1 MEKKRFRVPA
11 SFPVPIYLWKIMHL
25 CIFFLFLF
33 VASSFATAMP
43 TDTNNPLEQPQQGTV
58 SGKVSDP
65 TGEPIPGATVV
76 VKGTT
81 NGTITDFDGN
91 FTLTNVPPDAS
102 LQFSFVGMTTQE
114 VLIGDRSTVNVTLE
128 EQSIGLEEVVAI
140 GYGVQKKKLV
150 TGSTVQVSGE
160 DIERLNTISPMQAL
174 QSNSPGLN
182 ITETSG
188 EPGAGFKVNIR
199 GIGTMGNSQP
209 LYIVDGVPRNDI
221 NYLPPSDIASID
233 ILKDAASAAIYGA
246 RAANGVILV
255 TTKKGSKTDKI
266 ALNYEGYYGLQN
278 VYKILPLLNAREY
291 MMIQDEANI
300 NSGLKPNNWNEILA
314 PGDFERI
321 QNGEW
326 NGTNWLKEIKNK
338 NAPTQ
343 THAITISGGNEAS
356 VFSMGLT
363 YTSQEGIFGKPVQ
376 SDFERYSFRINSE
389 HTIFRSASSDFDILK
404 IGENLSYTFR
414 TTHGIGTGNMWWND
428 ISNTAKALPVLP
440 MFATDPD
447 DEAFP
452 YHYSIPFNTNYSNPV
467 AAMIYQR
474 GNNLSKNHNLNGNV
488 YLALQPIQG
497 LVFRSSFSA
506 SPSYNSYR
514 AWTPSFALGPVATAD
529 NNITVQN
536 MGGGLGWMFENT
548 LNYNFDLQE
557 DHTFDVLVGTSAER
571 YGLGE
576 ELNTSNVGNVFNDF
590 EHAYI
595 DNANIPTN
603 ASIGGN
609 PWDKG
614 GILSYFGRVNYDFR
628 ETYLLSL
635 IMRADGSSNF
645 PRGNRWGYFPSVS
658 AGWVITN
665 ESFAETV
672 KPTIDFLKLRASWGQ
687 NGNQSIPGFQY
698 ISLTS
703 FNTSD
708 TPANY
713 YFGTSKGT
721 ASLGAFPANIP
732 TFDLKWETSEQL
744 NIGLDARAL
753 NSRLSV
759 AFDYY
764 IKTTKD
770 WLVDAPILA
779 SWGVTD
785 APYIN
790 GGEIE
795 NKGFELG
802 LGWNDGIGED
812 IRYSVN
818 ANMSYNQNEVTK
830 IENSQGIINATDVKI
845 WGNGT
850 YIARAQVGYPIG
862 YFIGYQTDGIFQTRE
877 EITNY
882 TNSEGVVIMPDAQP
896 GDVRFV
902 DTDDNGAINEL
913 DKVKIGDPNPKLIYS
928 LNLVLD
934 FKGFDFSLT
943 TYGVAGNQIAR
954 SWHDAGG
961 PQDNYTTE
969 ILGRWHGEG
978 TSNSI
983 PRVLNGSSI
992 NQQYFSDL
1000 QVEDGAYLRIQNVT
1014 VGYDFK
1020 KLLINLPF
1028 EQLRFYVTG
1037 QNLYTFTDYSGM
1049 DPAIGT
1055 STDDDNW
1062 GWVRGVDLGYYPNPR
1077 TIMIGASIKF

>member
-1 MEKKRFRVPA
+1 MENKRLQVPDTFRV
-11 SFPVPIYLWKIMHL
+11 LKKLGKIGL
-25 CIFFLFLF
+25 SGIFFLFLV
-33 VASSFATAMP
+33 VAPALATAQA
-43 TDTNNPLEQPQQGTV
+43 TRTV
-58 SGKVSDP
+58 TGKVSDP
-65 TGEPIPGATVV
+65 TGAPIPGVSVV

-81 NGTITDFDGN
+81 NGSITDFDGN
-91 FTLTNVPPDAS
+91 YLINNVPANATLT
-102 LQFSFVGMTTQE
+102 FSFVGMKAQD
-114 VLIGDRSTVNVTLE
+114 VAIGERSTVDITLE
-128 EQSIGLEEVVAI
+128 EETIGLEEVVAI

-221 NYLPPSDIASID
+221 NYLPPSDIESID

-255 TTKKGSKTDKI
+255 TTRKGAKTDKI
-266 ALNYEGYYGLQN
+266 SLSYEGYYGIQN

-291 MMIQDEANI
+291 MMIQDEANV
-300 NSGLKPNNWNEILA
+300 NSGLKPNDWDALLA

-326 NGTNWLKEIKNK
+326 NGTNWLKEIRNE

-343 THAITISGGNEAS
+343 NHAISVTGGNQAS

-389 HTIFRSASSDFDILK
+389 HTIFKSASGFDILK
-404 IGENLSYTFR
+404 VGENLSYTYR

-440 MFATDPD
+440 MFAADEE
-447 DEAFP
+447 DEAYP

-488 YLALQPIQG
+488 YLTLQPIEG
-497 LVFRSSFSA
+497 LVFRTSFSA
-506 SPSYNSYR
+506 SPSFNSYR
-514 AWTPSFALGPVATAD
+514 AWTPSYALGPVATAN

-536 MGGGLGWMFENT
+536 MGGGYGWMFENT
-548 LNYNFDLQE
+548 LNYNFDLE
-557 DHTFDVLVGTSAER
+557 DHTFDFLVGTSAER

-576 ELNTSNVGNVFNDF
+576 NLGTSNVGNVFNDF
-590 EHAYI
+590 DHAYI
-595 DNANIPTN
+595 NNANIPTN
-603 ASIGGN
+603 ASISGA
-609 PWDKG
+609 PWGIG
-614 GILSYFGRVNYDFR
+614 GILSYFGRINYDFR
-628 ETYLLSL
+628 ETYMLSL

-645 PRGNRWGYFPSVS
+645 PQGNRWGYFPSVS

-665 ESFAETV
+665 EGFAETWS
-672 KPTIDFLKLRASWGQ
+672 PTIDFFKIRASWGQ
-687 NGNQSIPGFQY
+687 NGNQSIPAFQY
-698 ISLTS
+698 ISLTN

-708 TPANY
+708 SPANY
-713 YFGTSKGT
+713 YFGTGKGT
-721 ASLGAFPANIP
+721 AALGAFPGNIP

-744 NIGLDARAL
+744 DIGFDARAF
-753 NSRLSV
+753 NSRLTM

-770 WLVDAPILA
+770 WLVAAPILA
-779 SWGVTD
+779 SWGVTN
-785 APYIN
+785 APFIN

-795 NKGFELG
+795 NKGIELG
-802 LGWNDGIGED
+802 LGWNDGIGQD
-812 IRYSVN
+812 IRYRIN
-818 ANMSYNQNEVTK
+818 ANMSYNQNEVTR
-830 IENSQGIINATDVKI
+830 IENAQGIINATEVKL

-850 YIARAQVGYPIG
+850 YIARAEVGYPIG
-862 YFIGYQTDGIFQTRE
+862 YFYGYQTAGIFQNTE
-877 EITNY
+877 EVNNY
-882 TNSEGVVIMPDAQP
+882 TNSEGTVIMPDAQP
-896 GDVRFV
+896 GDVKFV
-902 DTDDNGAINEL
+902 DIDGDGAITEL
-913 DKVKIGDPNPKLIYS
+913 DKVQIGDPNPDFVYS
-928 LNLVLD
+928 FNLGLD
-934 FKGFDFSLT
+934 FMGFDFSLT

-978 TSNSI
+978 TSNKI

-1000 QVEDGAYLRIQNVT
+1000 QVENGDYLRIQNLT
-1014 VGYDFK
+1014 LGYDFK
-1020 KLLINLPF
+1020 RLLTDLPF

-1037 QNLYTFTDYSGM
+1037 QNLYTFTKYSGM
-1049 DPAIGT
+1049 DPSIGT
-1055 STDDDNW
+1055 STDETNA

-1077 TIMIGASIKF
+1077 TIMFGASIKF